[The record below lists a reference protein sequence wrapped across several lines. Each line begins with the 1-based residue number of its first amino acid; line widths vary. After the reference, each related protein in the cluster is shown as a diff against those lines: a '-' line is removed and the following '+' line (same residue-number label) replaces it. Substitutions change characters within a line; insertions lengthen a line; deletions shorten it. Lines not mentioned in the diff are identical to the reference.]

1 MKKLLALCLALALL
15 LSVSALAEEAAA
27 LTAADVVGTWIVT
40 AYEIDGS
47 TYSLTDPNDSTITI
61 VVFED
66 GTGTITESAGGTTS
80 PVTWEVSGSSL
91 ILDESLLLT
100 MKNGYLTYTNE
111 ENSSVM
117 YFSNSG
123 PAELVE
129 DPWPD
134 DLPLADPAGDAELDI
149 LGTWKLA
156 RLKMTGKYY
165 TLEEAGITGMT
176 TEFSADGTVNMDTDG
191 NTGSGEWSREGTV
204 ITIHDDSGDFQFII
218 QNGNLI
224 GELEGITMILIR

>member
-15 LSVSALAEEAAA
+15 LSVSALAEETAV
-27 LTAADVVGTWIVT
+27 LTPADVVGTWIVT

-66 GTGTITESAGGTTS
+66 GTGTSTESAGGTTS

>member
-15 LSVSALAEEAAA
+15 LSVSALAEETAV
-27 LTAADVVGTWIVT
+27 LTPADVVGTWIVT

-91 ILDESLLLT
+91 ILDGSLILT

-165 TLEEAGITGMT
+165 TLEEAGRTGMT

>member
-91 ILDESLLLT
+91 ILDGSLILT

>member
-15 LSVSALAEEAAA
+15 FSVSALAEETAV
-27 LTAADVVGTWIVT
+27 LTPADVVGTWIVT

-91 ILDESLLLT
+91 ILDGSLLLT

>member
-47 TYSLTDPNDSTITI
+47 TYSLTDPNESTITI

>member
-15 LSVSALAEEAAA
+15 LSVSALAEETAV
-27 LTAADVVGTWIVT
+27 LTPADVVGTWIVT

>member
-15 LSVSALAEEAAA
+15 LSVSALAEETAV
-27 LTAADVVGTWIVT
+27 LTPADVVGTWIVT

-91 ILDESLLLT
+91 ILDGSLILT

-165 TLEEAGITGMT
+165 TLEEAGITSMT
-176 TEFSADGTVNMDTDG
+176 TEFSADGTVSMDTDG

>member
-15 LSVSALAEEAAA
+15 LSVSALAEETAV
-27 LTAADVVGTWIVT
+27 LTPADVVGTWIVT

-91 ILDESLLLT
+91 ILDESLILT

>member
-15 LSVSALAEEAAA
+15 LSVSALAEETAV
-27 LTAADVVGTWIVT
+27 LTPADVVGTWIVT

-111 ENSSVM
+111 ENSSIM

-224 GELEGITMILIR
+224 GELEGITMILIK